1 MLIGLRLRQ
10 MSVVFC
16 FCAAILMPQLS
27 QAGVQS
33 YREWKLSQI
42 HQVEQRIQKLKEKM
56 ALERGLGDPN
66 LQMDKD
72 QSVEGQLSV
81 ALNEQIKHETQNLEL
96 AEDLSISDYFAGYLT
111 KQASLE
117 SAIHDVSGKLTAEEV
132 AELMSTY
139 AQHFF
144 QTRPSSVKAVPSAD
158 SGL

>member
-1 MLIGLRLRQ
+1 MFIGFRLRQ
-10 MSVVFC
+10 ISILFC
-16 FCAAILMPQLS
+16 FCAAMFLPSLS
-27 QAGVQS
+27 PAGVKS

-42 HQVEQRIQKLKEKM
+42 HQVEHKIQKLKEKM

-66 LQMDKD
+66 LQMQKD
-72 QSVEGQLSV
+72 QSVEGQLS
-81 ALNEQIKHETQNLEL
+81 ADLNKQIKHETQNLEL

-111 KQASLE
+111 KQTFLE
-117 SAIHDVSGKLTAEEV
+117 SAIRDVSGKLSAEEV

-144 QTRPSSVKAVPSAD
+144 QTRPSSMKPVPSAD